1 MNTLM
6 PIMIALHLLA
16 AVVWVGGMFFAY
28 MALRPVAATLLEPPQ
43 RLPLW
48 TQTFMR
54 FFPWVWLAILFL
66 TATGYTMVF
75 AVFGGMGSVGLHVHL
90 MQGLGWIMILMFMH
104 MYFAPFQRM
113 KRAVAAGDWLLGGQ
127 QLAQIRRTVG
137 INLILGLLVVLVA
150 SSGRYLGL

>member
-1 MNTLM
+1 MNNAM
-6 PIMIALHLLA
+6 PLLIALHLLA

-28 MALRPVAATLLEPPQ
+28 MALRPVAATLLGPPQ

-54 FFPWVWLAILFL
+54 FFPWVWLAILLL
-66 TATGYTMVF
+66 TTTGYAMLF
-75 AVFGGMGSVGLHVHL
+75 SVFGGMAGVGLHVHL

-113 KRAVAAGDWLLGGQ
+113 KRAVAAGEWPTGGQ
-127 QLAQIRRTVG
+127 QLAQIRRIVG
-137 INLILGLLVVLVA
+137 INLILGLLVVLIA

>member
-1 MNTLM
+1 M
-6 PIMIALHLLA
+6 PLLIALHLLA

-54 FFPWVWLAILFL
+54 FFPWVWMAILLL
-66 TATGYTMVF
+66 TTTGYTIVF
-75 AVFGGMGSVGLHVHL
+75 SVFGGMGGVGLHVHL
-90 MQGLGWIMILMFMH
+90 MQGLGWIMILMYMH
-104 MYFAPFQRM
+104 MYFAPFLRM
-113 KRAVAAGDWLLGGQ
+113 KRAVAAADWLTGGQ
-127 QLAQIRRTVG
+127 QLAQIRRIVG
-137 INLILGLLVVLVA
+137 INLILGLLVVVIA

>member
-6 PIMIALHLLA
+6 SALIALHLLA

-28 MALRPVAATLLEPPQ
+28 VALRPVAATLLEPPQ

-54 FFPWVWLAILFL
+54 FFPWVWLAILLL

-113 KRAVAAGDWLLGGQ
+113 KRAVAAGDWPTGGQ
-127 QLAQIRRTVG
+127 QLAQIRRIVG
-137 INLILGLLVVLVA
+137 INLILGLLVVLIT

>member
-1 MNTLM
+1 MSAL
-6 PIMIALHLLA
+6 IALHLLA

-28 MALRPVAATLLEPPQ
+28 MVLRPVAATLLEPPQ

-54 FFPWVWLAILFL
+54 FFPWVWLAILLL

-90 MQGLGWIMILMFMH
+90 MQGLGWVMILMFMH

-113 KRAVAAGDWLLGGQ
+113 KRAVVAGDWPTGGQ
-127 QLAQIRRTVG
+127 QLAQIRRIVG
-137 INLILGLLVVLVA
+137 INLILGLLVVLIA